1 MNSRAINIFLIL
13 SVILLTGCHN
23 SINSTVRATG
33 KAQPSY
39 VQHKNIQT
47 DSSLSKKVH
56 ILNVAEDLVSGN
68 ILRLQATVQNS
79 RKKSITLNYI
89 FEWYDANGIIIP
101 STIKQW
107 KSIHLRGAESRPV
120 VGIAPSPNAV
130 DFVLKIA
137 EK

>member
-1 MNSRAINIFLIL
+1 MNSRGINIFLIL

-23 SINSTVRATG
+23 SVNSTVRANG
-33 KAQPSY
+33 RMQPSY

-47 DSSLSKKVH
+47 DSSLSKKIH

-68 ILRLQATVQNS
+68 ILRAQVIVQNS
-79 RKKSITLNYI
+79 RKKSITFHYK

-101 STIKQW
+101 STIKLW
-107 KSIHLRGAESRPV
+107 RSFHLRGAESLPV

-130 DFVLKIA
+130 DFVLKTT

>member
-68 ILRLQATVQNS
+68 ILRVQATVQNS

-101 STIKQW
+101 SAIKQW

>member
-1 MNSRAINIFLIL
+1 MNSRGINIFLIL

-23 SINSTVRATG
+23 SVNSTVRANG
-33 KAQPSY
+33 KTQPSY

-47 DSSLSKKVH
+47 DSSLSQKIH

-68 ILRLQATVQNS
+68 ILRVQAILQNN

-101 STIKQW
+101 STSKQW
-107 KSIHLRGAESRPV
+107 KSIHLRGAESLPV

-130 DFVLKIA
+130 DFVLKTA